1 MIVRLLHMRIRPE
14 RWEDWLRFTRDV
26 GFPGMLAQPGC
37 RAIRRLGLVDSGT
50 NPDGPR
56 PDEPRVDEPRVD
68 EPRAV
73 CILTEWDSLADL
85 EQFRASEAMRHL
97 SAAGTG
103 LSIPPAR
110 EAVYAAIPAPQPQ
123 D

>member
-37 RAIRRLGLVDSGT
+37 RTIRRLGLMESGT
-50 NPDGPR
+50 KAQGP
-56 PDEPRVDEPRVD
+56 PAD

-85 EQFRASEAMRHL
+85 ERFRASEAMRHL
-97 SAAGTG
+97 SSAGTG

-110 EAVYAAIPAPQPQ
+110 ETVYEAIPAPRSR